1 MVAARYSGQPG
12 LFPFSSPSTVEK
24 VGIATPTG
32 PAQATFD
39 ANEFLFANIAT
50 NGVYWDWTYGI
61 AAEGYES
68 FTGSAQSTPGT
79 WANAA
84 VFLTPK
90 AIAPPPPPELP
101 EPSTGGI
108 PGAPGGPP
116 VTSPFEGIQNFFKS
130 LEETTKTLVI
140 LGVIVAAVVILVLF
154 TPRSPSPAQQAQRR
168 VQVRRVRVGEVGV
181 DPATRQIGVK
191 DVEVAAR

>member
-32 PAQATFD
+32 PAQAAFD
-39 ANEFLFANIAT
+39 ANEFAFQNVAT
-50 NGVYWDWTYGI
+50 NGVYWMWTYGI
-61 AAEGYES
+61 SAEGYES
-68 FTGSAQSTPGT
+68 ATGSAESAPGA
-79 WANAA
+79 WANAP

-90 AIAPPPPPELP
+90 AIAPPPPPPLPQPSAGGIQIPEVKLPELP
-101 EPSTGGI
+101 KLPEIS
-108 PGAPGGPP
+108 P
-116 VTSPFEGIQNFFKS
+116 V
-130 LEETTKTLVI
+130 
-140 LGVIVAAVVILVLF
+140 VIVIGIAIVGLVLLF
-154 TPRSPSPAQQAQRR
+154 LFMPMSPSPAQEAQRR

-181 DPATRQIGVK
+181 DPATRAVGVR